1 MICCVKENQRL
12 YLSAWTFNTCRVL
25 GRLAEIVEN
34 NGGKVA
40 PFRHVMAN
48 NRTYEPDAE
57 PISIYGQGYIRF
69 NLDGVQ
75 YYWQVD
81 DNPFFEHYYTK
92 VRIKD
97 GKIPRGNQVYLD
109 EFSRKTWIYD
119 CLFNVACDA
128 DIREI
133 AEIVFNELIKAPF
146 SKVQPERHSRRVS
159 YTIID
164 EKPMEY
170 VSADLGKE

>member
-25 GRLAEIVEN
+25 GCLAEIVEN

-40 PFRHVMAN
+40 PFRRVMAN
-48 NRTYEPDAE
+48 NRQYEPDAE

-69 NLDGVQ
+69 NLDGDQ

-92 VRIKD
+92 VRIHD

-109 EFSRKTWIYD
+109 EFPRKSWMYD
-119 CLFNVACDA
+119 CLFRVATDA
-128 DIREI
+128 EVREI
-133 AEIVFNELIKAPF
+133 AEIVYKELRSARY
-146 SKVQPERHSRRVS
+146 SKVEPERETRRVRVP
-159 YTIID
+159 YV
-164 EKPMEY
+164 EVVKEHPMVY
-170 VSADLGKE
+170 VDAEV